1 MPKLK
6 THKGVK
12 KRIKLTGKGKVLRH
26 RAGKSHLMSKKRG
39 KGRRQLKKAST
50 AIALPAK
57 KLAKLLGT

>member
-12 KRIKLTGKGKVLRH
+12 KRIKITSKGKVLRH

-39 KGRRQLKKAST
+39 KGRRQLKKT
-50 AIALPAK
+50 RKTTGRPAK
-57 KLAKLLGT
+57 KLVSLLGT

>member
-12 KRIKLTGKGKVLRH
+12 KRIKITSKGKVLRH

-39 KGRRQLKKAST
+39 KARRQLKKTRT
-50 AIALPAK
+50 AIGLPAK